1 MEKRFLLHLLYI
13 TLNDIRARSYEQ
25 NDRKTF
31 WLCDL
36 LHKIPLQLASEE
48 SIREAYNNLSENAK
62 TLGIEHWLDI
72 RKEEFYDQY
81 PQYKEA

>member
-13 TLNDIRARSYEQ
+13 ALIDIRARSYEQ

-36 LHKIPLQLASEE
+36 LHKVPLQLATEE
-48 SIREAYNNLSENAK
+48 DIREAYNNLSEKVK
-62 TLGIEHWLDI
+62 TLGIEHWLDN

-81 PQYKEA
+81 PQFKE

>member
-13 TLNDIRARSYEQ
+13 TLIDIRARSYEQ

-36 LHKIPLQLASEE
+36 LHKIPLQLGSEAGT
-48 SIREAYNNLSENAK
+48 REAYNSLSENARA
-62 TLGIEHWLDI
+62 LGIEHWLNI